1 MNILTTKK
9 PKIEKHTSIFQSMME
24 NYRKSTSKT
33 IAERRAK
40 ISLKSNIL
48 DELQHV
54 KNRENFSDED
64 YLINEIK
71 FQNHLKDEHKELN
84 HNSENISSIRNK
96 KEYMAKITKDIFFY
110 YKYQINR
117 KNNLE
122 NKKQT
127 ININNIN
134 KKKEFNLQYIQLNQL
149 LVLKNHLNLV
159 ENLLLKI

>member
-54 KNRENFSDED
+54 KNRENVNIKEVFKSFYIALYKKNKNILKEKTKEKLIILKKMQQERSNNSCCFS
-64 YLINEIK
+64 
-71 FQNHLKDEHKELN
+71 
-84 HNSENISSIRNK
+84 
-96 KEYMAKITKDIFFY
+96 
-110 YKYQINR
+110 
-117 KNNLE
+117 
-122 NKKQT
+122 
-127 ININNIN
+127 
-134 KKKEFNLQYIQLNQL
+134 
-149 LVLKNHLNLV
+149 
-159 ENLLLKI
+159 